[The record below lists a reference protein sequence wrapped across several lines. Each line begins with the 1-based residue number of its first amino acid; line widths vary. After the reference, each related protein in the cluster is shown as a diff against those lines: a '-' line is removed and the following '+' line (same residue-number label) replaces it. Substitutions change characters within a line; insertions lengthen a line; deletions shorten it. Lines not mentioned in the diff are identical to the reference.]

1 MNVLAGIR
9 MQGFSQNG
17 GMAFAPAFQQNE
29 VTVPVLIRPEKITL
43 ERQSCH
49 CGRRA
54 PFRKPAAVSN
64 PAPSKVPSNRGGTYA
79 GQLSQPWTLPWVT
92 RGSAQ
97 NCVQ

>member
-43 ERQSCH
+43 ERPVVPLREKS
-49 CGRRA
+49 

-79 GQLSQPWTLPWVT
+79 GQLSQPWPLPWVT

>member
-43 ERQSCH
+43 ECPVVPLREKSPLQETGGGQQSGPQQSSFKQGRDI
-49 CGRRA
+49 CG
-54 PFRKPAAVSN
+54 PAV
-64 PAPSKVPSNRGGTYA
+64 PA
-79 GQLSQPWTLPWVT
+79 LDLPWVT

>member
-43 ERQSCH
+43 ECPVVPLREKSPLQETGGGQQSGPQQSSFKQ
-49 CGRRA
+49 GRDIC
-54 PFRKPAAVSN
+54 
-64 PAPSKVPSNRGGTYA
+64 